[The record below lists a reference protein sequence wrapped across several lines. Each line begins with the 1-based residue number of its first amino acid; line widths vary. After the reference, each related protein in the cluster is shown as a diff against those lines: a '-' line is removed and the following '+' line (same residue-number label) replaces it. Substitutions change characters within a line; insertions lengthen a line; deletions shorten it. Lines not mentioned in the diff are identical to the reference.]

1 MRESAVEKALHA
13 RIKAL
18 GGEHRRVVWQGRS
31 HAPDDL
37 VLLPG
42 RHLLVE
48 CKRPGAVPRSGQI
61 REHARLRA
69 AGFEVHTISTLAQI
83 ESIFPC
89 LN

>member
-1 MRESAVEKALHA
+1 MKENQIEKALHA
-13 RIKAL
+13 RIAAL

-48 CKRPGAVPRSGQI
+48 CKRPGAVPRSGQL

-69 AGFEVHTISTLAQI
+69 AGIEIYTISNLEQI
-83 ESIFPC
+83 ERLFPC
-89 LN
+89 PT